1 MTAGLTPAQRLQ
13 ASRHAI
19 SAHLQGQ
26 GSRRSAR
33 SAHPD
38 GTVPIELTEPISA
51 HYVAMR
57 GTNQAQKRCI
67 ALSGEIGQT
76 VGCTIYEQ
84 RSETCRSFE
93 AGDERCNQAR
103 RHWGLAAL

>member
-1 MTAGLTPAQRLQ
+1 MSQSNPCVQCGACCARFRV
-13 ASRHAI
+13 SFYW
-19 SAHLQGQ
+19 GQ
-26 GSRRSAR
+26 T

-103 RHWGLAAL
+103 RHWGLEAL